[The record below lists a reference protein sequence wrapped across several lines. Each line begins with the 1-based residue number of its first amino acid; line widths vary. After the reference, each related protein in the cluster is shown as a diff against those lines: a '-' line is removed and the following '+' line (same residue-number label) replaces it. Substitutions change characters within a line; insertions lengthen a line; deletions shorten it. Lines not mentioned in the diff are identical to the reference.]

1 MASSGSLLGE
11 ADAAAIAEADTLTQ
25 RNIEWI
31 RTADDVR
38 PRGESVIV
46 STQAICRCLWLIER
60 L

>member
-1 MASSGSLLGE
+1 VTGE

-46 STQAICRCLWLIER
+46 STQAICRR
-60 L
+60 F